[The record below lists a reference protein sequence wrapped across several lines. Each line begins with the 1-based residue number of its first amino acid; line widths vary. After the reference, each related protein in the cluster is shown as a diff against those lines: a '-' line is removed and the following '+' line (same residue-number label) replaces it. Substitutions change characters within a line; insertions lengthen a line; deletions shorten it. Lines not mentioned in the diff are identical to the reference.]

1 MGMNAKRKK
10 TIVIPDEPG
19 KGNDRGPLLA
29 WVGHGDDDGRD
40 PTRPLAVDEN
50 GDPLYFAPR
59 GVMYRIPWP

>member
-1 MGMNAKRKK
+1 MTEKRKK

-40 PTRPLAVDEN
+40 VTKPVDYDAN
-50 GDPLYFAPR
+50 GNPLYAPR
-59 GVMYRIPWP
+59 GITVRIPWP